1 MICVS
6 IVGRSLIETSSLG
19 HCLAFD
25 SNNYLL
31 ALAIFHF
38 RTFDL
43 LTTGTYPID
52 RSAKEQSR
60 KSSNNIAV
68 TYLPVRIT
76 VLFVRISICH
86 CNICSAQWRHV
97 FPSPFQHTKW
107 IFILFNCA
115 PRTVCRPQTNTSGMA
130 TVDMQ
135 TRAIAHLPA
144 NSDKF
149 PFRFLA
155 VGPIF
160 IFLNHQFSILLFSL
174 FCDVVF
180 VNLYCMLTVVLRC
193 R

>member
-6 IVGRSLIETSSLG
+6 ILGRSLIETSSLG

-31 ALAIFHF
+31 ALAIFHS

-115 PRTVCRPQTNTSGMA
+115 QEQCVVHKLIHLVWQRLICKREQLHTCQPTATNFHFGFGS
-130 TVDMQ
+130 
-135 TRAIAHLPA
+135 RADFCFSQPSIF
-144 NSDKF
+144 NSVIFFVLWCCFCKF
-149 PFRFLA
+149 
-155 VGPIF
+155 
-160 IFLNHQFSILLFSL
+160 ILH
-174 FCDVVF
+174 
-180 VNLYCMLTVVLRC
+180 VNRGIKV
-193 R
+193 

>member
-6 IVGRSLIETSSLG
+6 ILGRSLIETSSLG

-31 ALAIFHF
+31 ALAIFHS

-86 CNICSAQWRHV
+86 CNICSTQWRHV

-115 PRTVCRPQTNTSGMA
+115 QEQCVVHKLIHGLA

-149 PFRFLA
+149 PFRFWQS
-155 VGPIF
+155 GR
-160 IFLNHQFSILLFSL
+160 FLFFSTINFQLI
-174 FCDVVF
+174 
-180 VNLYCMLTVVLRC
+180 
-193 R
+193 